1 VIVLDASVLIAHLD
15 GADRH
20 HAEARLLLEDHAG
33 EPLASSAITLAETCV
48 SPARAGRLEDAE
60 AALRQLGVQELAIGA
75 GAAGRLA
82 TLRAGTGLRMPDCC
96 VLLAALDQEAIL
108 ASFDSR
114 LLAAARELG
123 LSTAP

>member
-20 HAEARLLLEDHAG
+20 HAEARRLLEERGA
-33 EPLASSAITLAETCV
+33 EPLAMSAITLAETFV
-48 SPARAGRLEDAE
+48 SPARGGRLEDAD
-60 AALRQLGVQELAIGA
+60 AAVRQLGVEELAIGT

-82 TLRAGTGLRMPDCC
+82 ALRAGTGLKMPDCC

-114 LLAAARELG
+114 LLAAGRELG
-123 LSTAP
+123 LWVVP